1 VKRFSDLS
9 EREILSVAVASEEED
24 NRVYLM
30 FAEDLRERYPATAQ
44 TFAKMAEVEAGHRDR
59 LTALYQERFG
69 PNLVPIRR
77 SDVKSFLWRQPVW
90 LTRNLPL
97 SVIRKESERRERWAN
112 RTSPERRRN

>member
-9 EREILSVAVASEEED
+9 EREILSVAIASEEED

-59 LTALYQERFG
+59 LSALYKERFG

-77 SDVKSFLWRQPVW
+77 SDVKSFLWRCPASAPVRQIW
-90 LTRNLPL
+90 R
-97 SVIRKESERRERWAN
+97 VEEERV
-112 RTSPERRRN
+112 SGSS